1 MDGGWMEI
9 GTILNVLVLS
19 GLAGFGVYCASYAVH
34 VWRARNASVAPV
46 ESNSRGRSGGLR
58 RRVGL
63 LLMVV
68 GVVVLAGAHVTRL
81 LRDRRGMISGE
92 GLYAVRVPKGLEVQS
107 VSTEPAAACGAVLAR
122 FSSPEREA
130 KIASLNLKKQVLE
143 AEGRITRE

>member
-34 VWRARNASVAPV
+34 VWRARNASIAPV
-46 ESNSRGRSGGLR
+46 ESSSRGRSVGAA
-58 RRVGL
+58 RVGL
-63 LLMVV
+63 LLIVV
-68 GVVVLAGAHVTRL
+68 GVVVLAGAQVTRL

-130 KIASLNLKKQVLE
+130 KIASLNLKKQV
-143 AEGRITRE
+143 